1 MYGSKST
8 IEMGF
13 CSIHRRK
20 RTRVDL
26 IPLNDQPGQMRCKFH
41 KECRQRN
48 ETEMVICSLHNRRRN
63 IHQMKEVRK
72 GIFEC
77 QPQFA
82 CRGQFIDGG
91 VPSSNTAATPPQYV
105 LPSKGSRPQQTGGV
119 MHSTTP
125 ASVIWAPSSNRTRN
139 VGLVTS
145 PEWSQTDHKVWCAK
159 HGKLA
164 SQCEL
169 LKDSCYV
176 CYDAS
181 LCLSTPLELP
191 SDLPLKGC
199 KELLCSKHNAL
210 RLVDFLERTPD
221 KMGYQCVVGHQC
233 RGTLVNQHEALEERG
248 IHSGREAVSSFF
260 V

>member
-1 MYGSKST
+1 
-8 IEMGF
+8 
-13 CSIHRRK
+13 
-20 RTRVDL
+20 
-26 IPLNDQPGQMRCKFH
+26 MRCKPH

-77 QPQFA
+77 LPQFA
-82 CRGQFIDGG
+82 CRGQFSD
-91 VPSSNTAATPPQYV
+91 STAAASTAPVPVSAPASYV
-105 LPSKGSRPQQTGGV
+105 LPPKGSRPQQAPGEARF
-119 MHSTTP
+119 TP
-125 ASVIWAPSSNRTRN
+125 SVNVAWAPTSNRARN

-145 PEWSQTDHKVWCAK
+145 NDWVQTDHKTWCAR
-159 HGKLA
+159 HGKLT

-169 LKDSCYV
+169 IKDCCHV

-191 SDLPLKGC
+191 ADLSMKGC
-199 KELLCSKHNAL
+199 KELLCSKHNTL
-210 RLVDFLERTPD
+210 RLVEFLERTLD
-221 KMGYQCVVGHQC
+221 KMGYICVAGHRC
-233 RGTLVNQHEALEERG
+233 RGTLINQQEVLSERDA
-248 IHSGREAVSSFF
+248 HPTKEVVSSFF